1 MSFIRN
7 LFASITIKL
16 TLIMLAMGA
25 MTGAAVLVA
34 YLIFQSI
41 GANLHV
47 LATKNVPQ
55 MQDTTEVILAAGQL
69 KDGLTEI
76 LLAKDEAALR
86 ENETLMG
93 ITLQDTIALINSL
106 DDVIKAD
113 MLPNLESVEKDIHA
127 LIEARSAEFSNL
139 ATMRVSTQSL
149 KDLSVTV
156 RKQINT
162 MMQAAFFNLIL
173 GSKDTIRTVN
183 KTLNTLIDKDFAAL
197 QITLQIRA
205 EVNLLSGVSLAKSET
220 TDSEMGKILGSISQ
234 NSIGRLTELMAQAAE
249 HDRTKPYVP
258 ALNET
263 LDFFKAINAPGY
275 YFSHQSRNQSLSV
288 RQSSDALL
296 ATAVDDFISSISVDV
311 AATSDKNK
319 ASIKNLLDKEVKRIR
334 DLAILSS
341 EIDAVIALTL
351 HGAVSP
357 DEVAMANAQSKL
369 TVATEKLMKRMNV
382 AGPNL
387 EASIKN
393 LVAEGDPKTG
403 MIALARNVFQSRTRA
418 AEIAINS
425 AKDVHDMSEHAARY
439 GATAIND
446 FKALSG
452 VLEAEISQANINL
465 KIISIASLALFFLTQ
480 LISYLSIIRPLGR
493 VTKRT
498 ETLAKGDLTPAP
510 ELDHYRG
517 EIGRLARALA
527 VFREGLA
534 KKIEMEKAEEA
545 QRILRQEEVAKAE
558 EDKQTLKRR
567 EQKMLEDADH
577 KQQAAENEQRRE
589 REEMRKKTEKE
600 AQIRKAEQDQ
610 VVNALAEGLKKLAS
624 GNLDAV
630 IEVEFA
636 QGYEQLRLDFNDAI
650 RTLDQVILRISEST
664 EIISSESTS
673 LSHAAADLA
682 KRTESSAA
690 TLEETASA
698 LELLTVSVHAAS
710 DGASSANQVVKTASE
725 NAVKS
730 EEVVRNTV
738 LAMSKI
744 ATSSEEIS
752 KIISV
757 IDDIAFQT
765 NLLALNAGVEA
776 ARAGE
781 SGRGFAVV
789 ASEVRA
795 LAQRSSEAAHQ
806 ITELILSSGDQ
817 VKTGVKLVDQTGTAL
832 KEIISSV
839 EEISSHVSE
848 IAVSAKEQSNG
859 LDEINT
865 AMSQLDRATQQN
877 VAMFEETTAA
887 NQALAR
893 ETQVLSDA
901 VDVFSPS
908 TPKAEILVYPTEDDQ
923 AAAIG

>member
-1 MSFIRN
+1 MSFVKN
-7 LFASITIKL
+7 LFASISTKL

-25 MTGAAVLVA
+25 MTAAAVLVA

-47 LATKNVPQ
+47 MAEKNVPK
-55 MQDTTEVILAAGQL
+55 MQNATKVILAAGDL

-76 LLAKDEAALR
+76 LLAKDDAELR
-86 ENETLMG
+86 ENESLMTTTFQDA
-93 ITLQDTIALINSL
+93 ITLIRSL
-106 DDVIKAD
+106 DNDIKTQ
-113 MLPNLESVEKDIHA
+113 MLPDLEAVEKDIHE
-127 LIEARSAEFSNL
+127 LVDARSSEFSNL

-149 KDLSVTV
+149 KDLSVAV
-156 RKQINT
+156 RKQIDT
-162 MMQAAFFNLIL
+162 MMQAAFFNLVL

-183 KTLNTLIDKDFAAL
+183 KTLTKLIDKDFKAL

-205 EVNLLSGVSLAKSET
+205 ELNLLSGVSLAKFET
-220 TDSEMGKILGSISQ
+220 TDPEMGTVLSDISQ
-234 NSIGRLTELMAQAAE
+234 SSIRQLTDLMAQAAE
-249 HDRTKPYVP
+249 HERTKSYVP

-263 LDFFKAINAPGY
+263 FDFFKKINASGY
-275 YFSHQSRNQSLSV
+275 YFTHQTSIQSMSV
-288 RQSSDALL
+288 RKSSDALL
-296 ATAVDDFISSISVDV
+296 AAAVEDFISAISFDV
-311 AATSDKNK
+311 AETSDKNK
-319 ASIKNLLDKEVKRIR
+319 ASIKSLLDTEVKRIR
-334 DLAILSS
+334 DLAVLSS

-351 HGAVSP
+351 RGAASP
-357 DEVAMANAQSKL
+357 DEVAMTDVQVKL
-369 TVATEKLMKRMNV
+369 TGAIKKLLGRMDV

-387 EASIKN
+387 AASIKK
-393 LVAEGDPKTG
+393 LVSEGDPKTG
-403 MIALARNVFQSRTRA
+403 MIALARNVLQSRASA
-418 AEIAINS
+418 AEVAHNA
-425 AKDVHDMSEHAARY
+425 AKDVHKMSEHAANY
-439 GATAIND
+439 GAIAIAD

-452 VLEAEISQANINL
+452 VLEGEISQANSNL
-465 KIISIASLALFFLTQ
+465 KIISIASVALFLLTQ

-510 ELDHYRG
+510 ELDRYRG

-534 KKIEMEKAEEA
+534 QKIEMEKEEET
-545 QRILRQEEVAKAE
+545 QRIRRQEEVAKAA
-558 EDKQTLKRR
+558 EDKQALERR
-567 EQKMLEDADH
+567 EQEMLEEAAR
-577 KQQAAENEQRRE
+577 KQQAVKDEQHHE
-589 REEMRKKTEKE
+589 REEMRKKAEEESQKH
-600 AQIRKAEQDQ
+600 KAEQDL

-630 IEVEFA
+630 IEGEFA

-650 RTLDQVILRISEST
+650 QTLDQVILRISEST

-673 LSHAAADLA
+673 LSHAAEDLS
-682 KRTESSAA
+682 KRTENSASA
-690 TLEETASA
+690 LEETASA
-698 LELLTVSVHAAS
+698 LELLTVSVNAAS
-710 DGASSANQVVKTASE
+710 DGASSANQVVKMASD

-806 ITELILSSGDQ
+806 ITELILGSGDQ
-817 VKTGVKLVDQTGTAL
+817 VKTGVKLVDQTGSAL

-839 EEISSHVSE
+839 GEISSHVSE
-848 IAVSAKEQSNG
+848 IAASAKEQSTG
-859 LDEINT
+859 LSEINT
-865 AMSQLDRATQQN
+865 AMSRLDRATQQN

-893 ETQVLSDA
+893 ETHVLSNA
-901 VDVFSPS
+901 VNVFSPS
-908 TPKAEILVYPTEDDQ
+908 TPEADILVYPTEDDQ
-923 AAAIG
+923 ATAMG

>member
-1 MSFIRN
+1 MNFVRN
-7 LFASITIKL
+7 LFASITTKL

-25 MTGAAVLVA
+25 MTAAAVLVA

-47 LATKNVPQ
+47 LASKNVPQ
-55 MQDTTEVILAAGQL
+55 MQNTTKVILAAGEL
-69 KDGLTEI
+69 NDGLTEI
-76 LLAKDEAALR
+76 LLAKNEVALR
-86 ENETLMG
+86 KNESLMSV
-93 ITLQDTIALINSL
+93 TFQDTIALITSL
-106 DDVIKAD
+106 DEDIKAE
-113 MLPNLESVEKDIHA
+113 MLPNLEAVKKDIHE
-127 LIEARSAEFSNL
+127 LVDARSSEFINL

-149 KDLSVTV
+149 KDLSVSV
-156 RKQINT
+156 RKQIDT

-173 GSKDTIRTVN
+173 GSKNTIRTVN
-183 KTLNTLIDKDFAAL
+183 KTLTQLIDKDFTAL

-220 TDSEMGKILGSISQ
+220 TDPEMGKVLGDINQ
-234 NSIGRLTELMAQAAE
+234 NSINRLTELMAQAAE
-249 HDRTKPYVP
+249 HERTKSYVP
-258 ALNET
+258 TLNET
-263 LDFFKAINAPGY
+263 LAFFKKINVSGY
-275 YFSHQSRNQSLSV
+275 YFNHQTSVQSLSV
-288 RQSSDALL
+288 RESSDALL
-296 ATAVDDFISSISVDV
+296 AAAVDDFISSISVDV
-311 AATSDKNK
+311 ADTSDQNK
-319 ASIKNLLDKEVKRIR
+319 ASIKSLLDTEVKRIR
-334 DLAILSS
+334 DLAVLSS

-351 HGAVSP
+351 RGAVSP
-357 DEVAMANAQSKL
+357 DEAAMSNIQVKL
-369 TVATEKLMKRMNV
+369 TAAVKKLLERMDV

-387 EASIKN
+387 EASIKK

-403 MIALARNVFQSRTRA
+403 MIALARNVLQSRISA

-425 AKDVHDMSEHAARY
+425 AKDVHEMSEHAAHY
-439 GATAIND
+439 GAVSISN
-446 FKALSG
+446 FKALSE
-452 VLEAEISQANINL
+452 VLEAEISQANVNL
-465 KIISIASLALFFLTQ
+465 KIITVASVALFLLTQ

-510 ELDHYRG
+510 ELNRYRG

-534 KKIEMEKAEEA
+534 QKIEMEKEEET
-545 QRILRQEEVAKAE
+545 QRIRRQEEVAKAA
-558 EDKQTLKRR
+558 EDKQALEQR
-567 EQKMLEDADH
+567 EQEMLEEAAR
-577 KQQAAENEQRRE
+577 KQQNIEDEQHRE
-589 REEMRKKTEKE
+589 REEMRTKAEEESQK
-600 AQIRKAEQDQ
+600 RKAEQDL

-630 IEVEFA
+630 IEGEFA

-650 RTLDQVILRISEST
+650 QTLDQVILRISEST
-664 EIISSESTS
+664 EIISSESAS
-673 LSHAAADLA
+673 LSQAAEELA
-682 KRTESSAA
+682 KRTENSASA
-690 TLEETASA
+690 LEETASA
-698 LELLTVSVHAAS
+698 LELLTVSVSTAS
-710 DGASSANQVVKTASE
+710 DGASSANQVVKMASE

-738 LAMSKI
+738 LAMGKI
-744 ATSSEEIS
+744 ASSSEEIS

-806 ITELILSSGDQ
+806 ITELILGSGDQ
-817 VKTGVKLVDQTGTAL
+817 VKTGVKLVDQTGSAL

-839 EEISSHVSE
+839 GEISSHVSE
-848 IAVSAKEQSNG
+848 IAASAKEQSTG
-859 LDEINT
+859 LSEINI

-887 NQALAR
+887 NQALTR
-893 ETQVLSDA
+893 ETHVLSNA

-908 TPKAEILVYPTEDDQ
+908 EPEADILVYPTEEDQ
-923 AAAIG
+923 ATATG